1 MVAALLCQLRQR
13 VLLSQELSD
22 FHEVFN
28 SVTSSPGGSDFR
40 RLGAPEPCKPL
51 RKHGGVGRTG
61 AEREHERG
69 LQCAGTE
76 ERVLV
81 RGRRDA
87 DREGP
92 RKAGASPH
100 RGRCCL
106 PTPANASTSCSRLP
120 SRGLRVGLGSQ
131 SWCPCMAQRVH
142 ACARGTLTR
151 VRPAPRARATVC
163 GSRFGLRSRHTR
175 VSLFASSMM
184 RPRRSWPK
192 QSGLSSA
199 SCIQWCARGKCRVGK
214 FFTAA
219 RCY

>member
-1 MVAALLCQLRQR
+1 M
-13 VLLSQELSD
+13 
-22 FHEVFN
+22 
-28 SVTSSPGGSDFR
+28 TSSPGGSDFR

-106 PTPANASTSCSRLP
+106 PTPAGASTSCSRLP
-120 SRGLRVGLGSQ
+120 SRGLRVGLGAQ
-131 SWCPCMAQRVH
+131 SWCPCIAQRVH

-199 SCIQWCARGKCRVGK
+199 SCIQWCARGRCRVGK